1 MQGDSLSL
9 SSFHFKV
16 LPEMSKYNWIKRSIQ
31 QFQSNRYDR
40 WEKVYRIS
48 QVGEILLFLL
58 WK

>member
-31 QFQSNRYDR
+31 QFQSNRYD
-40 WEKVYRIS
+40 
-48 QVGEILLFLL
+48 G
-58 WK
+58 